1 MPLKGEEFRN
11 SIEYVVSG
19 IELEIKYW
27 YQFLVKYKK
36 YNLR

>member
-1 MPLKGEEFRN
+1 MPLKGGNEKYYR
-11 SIEYVVSG
+11 VSG